1 MSELQCVARLK
12 IHDGKLDEFKRLAAK
27 CAELV
32 RTKDTGT
39 LQYELYFNSDN
50 TECLVFERYR
60 DSQALLDHH
69 KNLGDTMA
77 AILQTCSGPGEI
89 CGTPSPELIEQL
101 KDSYIGQ
108 RIRRK
113 WDHLRNVAIKNPWV
127 HRQKQRGRRVWHARL
142 NGRLRP
148 ANQPL
153 FQQNLPHPDIRA
165 DDFSRVSESG
175 ARINKPGK
183 TAEPALKIP
192 SAFQNPLTQTP
203 DRHWYTHP

>member
-69 KNLGDTMA
+69 KNLGEHD
-77 AILQTCSGPGEI
+77 GR
-89 CGTPSPELIEQL
+89 
-101 KDSYIGQ
+101 DSSDMLWI
-108 RIRRK
+108 
-113 WDHLRNVAIKNPWV
+113 WRNMRNA
-127 HRQKQRGRRVWHARL
+127 
-142 NGRLRP
+142 
-148 ANQPL
+148 
-153 FQQNLPHPDIRA
+153 
-165 DDFSRVSESG
+165 
-175 ARINKPGK
+175 
-183 TAEPALKIP
+183 
-192 SAFQNPLTQTP
+192 
-203 DRHWYTHP
+203 

>member
-27 CAELV
+27 CAAL
-32 RTKDTGT
+32 KTGT

-77 AILQTCSGPGEI
+77 AILQTCSGSGEI

-101 KDSYIGQ
+101 KESPVQVYTSF
-108 RIRRK
+108 
-113 WDHLRNVAIKNPWV
+113 L
-127 HRQKQRGRRVWHARL
+127 
-142 NGRLRP
+142 
-148 ANQPL
+148 AN
-153 FQQNLPHPDIRA
+153 
-165 DDFSRVSESG
+165 
-175 ARINKPGK
+175 
-183 TAEPALKIP
+183 
-192 SAFQNPLTQTP
+192 
-203 DRHWYTHP
+203 

>member
-12 IHDGKLDEFKRLAAK
+12 IHDGKLDESKRLAAK

-77 AILQTCSGPGEI
+77 AILKTCTGSGEV
-89 CGTPSPELIEQL
+89 CGTPTPELIEQL
-101 KDSYIGQ
+101 KNSPLQVYTPFLPNQ
-108 RIRRK
+108 Y
-113 WDHLRNVAIKNPWV
+113 L
-127 HRQKQRGRRVWHARL
+127 GRV
-142 NGRLRP
+142 
-148 ANQPL
+148 
-153 FQQNLPHPDIRA
+153 
-165 DDFSRVSESG
+165 
-175 ARINKPGK
+175 
-183 TAEPALKIP
+183 
-192 SAFQNPLTQTP
+192 
-203 DRHWYTHP
+203 

>member
-39 LQYELYFNSDN
+39 LQYELYFNSDD

-77 AILQTCSGPGEI
+77 AILQTCSGSGEI
-89 CGTPSPELIEQL
+89 CGTPSPELIEKL
-101 KDSYIGQ
+101 KDSP
-108 RIRRK
+108 RR
-113 WDHLRNVAIKNPWV
+113 LL
-127 HRQKQRGRRVWHARL
+127 Q
-142 NGRLRP
+142 
-148 ANQPL
+148 
-153 FQQNLPHPDIRA
+153 FA
-165 DDFSRVSESG
+165 DREFPTCASLGV
-175 ARINKPGK
+175 
-183 TAEPALKIP
+183 L
-192 SAFQNPLTQTP
+192 
-203 DRHWYTHP
+203 